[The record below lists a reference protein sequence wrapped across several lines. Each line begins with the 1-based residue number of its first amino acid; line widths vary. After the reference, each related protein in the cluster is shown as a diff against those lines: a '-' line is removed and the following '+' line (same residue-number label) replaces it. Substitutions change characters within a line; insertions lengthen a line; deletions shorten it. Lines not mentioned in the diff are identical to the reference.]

1 MAKWYAVKVGR
12 KTGKFTTWDE
22 CKVQVNGFAGAKYKS
37 FNTEWEADQY
47 LQDKPEIQC
56 EAVAYTD
63 GSFNDDKKISG
74 GGGFIEWNGQRYA
87 VAAYRADVDTE
98 FDAMRN
104 VGGEILGAVA
114 IIQKAQE
121 LGIKSLR
128 IYHDYEGVGAW
139 VKGEWKTNTDST
151 SAYATFAQMCPV
163 QLEFSHVTAHT
174 GIEGNEAADRIA
186 KFAVGLNDDIR
197 SEFPNIQWVKVD
209 GWMNSRTEI
218 KKQMSDWNS
227 LPEGMQEDEIDPDT
241 LPF

>member
-1 MAKWYAVKVGR
+1 MAKFYAVKAGR
-12 KTGKFTTWDE
+12 QTGIFTTWAE
-22 CKVQVNGFAGAKYKS
+22 CQEQVKGFAGAKFKS
-37 FNTEWEADQY
+37 FETEYEARQF

-63 GSFNDDKKISG
+63 GSFNDAKKISG

-87 VAAYRADVDTE
+87 VAAYRTDVDTG

-114 IIQKAQE
+114 VIQKAQE

-128 IYHDYEGVGAW
+128 IYHDYEGIGAW
-139 VKGEWKTNTDST
+139 VKGEWKTNTGST

-186 KFAVGLNDDIR
+186 KFAVGLNDNIR

-209 GWMNSRTEI
+209 GWMNSRAEI
-218 KKQMSDWNS
+218 KKQMSGWNS